1 MLHDR
6 SDAAGLENIMSID
19 IDYLKS
25 DRSPAARR
33 EAAEDRE
40 AARRGERHT
49 LPLPTPDLDIGV

>member
-33 EAAEDRE
+33 ETAEDRE
-40 AARRGERHT
+40 AARRGEAHIM
-49 LPLPTPDLDIGV
+49 PLPDPELDIGV